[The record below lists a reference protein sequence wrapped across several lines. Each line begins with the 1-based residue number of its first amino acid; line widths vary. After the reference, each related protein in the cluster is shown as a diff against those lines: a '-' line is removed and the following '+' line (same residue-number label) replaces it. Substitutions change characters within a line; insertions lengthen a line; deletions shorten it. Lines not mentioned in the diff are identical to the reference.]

1 MSRSGA
7 KRSLLHKF
15 CAVKHASTRTPDLE
29 GFIAFHNALCMT
41 VNTGNGF
48 LFLPSLP
55 PTTTTPSPQSL
66 SLSVCLSVSVSL
78 SVSLS
83 LCLSDC
89 FSLSLSLS
97 LPPFYL
103 FISFQS
109 IFNDFCC
116 SCMFI
121 TINSGSILFYLFIY
135 CLSCLNINRV
145 CKTFLFLYNCFTSF
159 HLFDSLARTSC

>member
-1 MSRSGA
+1 M
-7 KRSLLHKF
+7 F
-15 CAVKHASTRTPDLE
+15 CFRDLE
-29 GFIAFHNALCMT
+29 IIARYVNAFFAMYTSYLFISFQNIFNDFCCFRDLQIIARYVNAIFAMYT
-41 VNTGNGF
+41 
-48 LFLPSLP
+48 
-55 PTTTTPSPQSL
+55 
-66 SLSVCLSVSVSL
+66 
-78 SVSLS
+78 
-83 LCLSDC
+83 
-89 FSLSLSLS
+89 
-97 LPPFYL
+97 FYL